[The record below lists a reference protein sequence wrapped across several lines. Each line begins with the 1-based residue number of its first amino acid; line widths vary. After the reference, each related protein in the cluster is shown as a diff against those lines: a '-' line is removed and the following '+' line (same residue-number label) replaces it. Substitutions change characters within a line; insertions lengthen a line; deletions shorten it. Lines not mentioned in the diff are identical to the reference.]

1 MDKKQMTRN
10 KICFGLGTV
19 GRDAL
24 YTLISMY
31 LINYLT
37 GVVGMSDGGLLIVGT
52 ILMILGVFDAVIDP
66 FMGILVD
73 NTNTKFGRYK
83 PWIFAGMIGT
93 GLLTI
98 AMFHNIRLEETTHII
113 VLTIIYLLFS
123 FAFTANDLSY
133 WSLMP
138 AITKDQKDR
147 ESIGAFARI
156 CANVGMFA
164 MVLIFPNVPSMF
176 AFTGLKNRDIYYI
189 FAIITVVVMWAFQ
202 LITLIGVKENKDNYE
217 KKEHTN
223 LRGMFKALLEND
235 QLMVIAVAMALF
247 MVGYSVTTS
256 FGVYYFRYAFKD
268 DGLYMIFCVVLAV
281 AQLTALSTFPLF
293 RKKFTRKQLY
303 TGSMIAVVASYLLF
317 FLSFEVFPLVIVAGL
332 GLFFG
337 QAFIQLLMLLFLA
350 DAIEYGEWKL
360 GKRNEAVSFA
370 VQPFIN
376 QFGSAISKLT
386 VTATLVI
393 SAINP
398 IEDAIKDLA
407 ENSPERADL
416 INSVGDGS
424 VWIMK
429 IAMMILPL
437 VLILIGFILYMKK
450 FKIDE
455 NFYEQILSDLAARKA
470 SKKNS
475 KKKKKKAARK

>member
-1 MDKKQMTRN
+1 MDKQMTRN
-10 KICFGLGTV
+10 KICFGLGTI

-37 GVVGMSDGGLLIVGT
+37 GVVGFSDAGLLAVGA
-52 ILMILGVFDAVIDP
+52 ILMVLGVFDAVIDP

-73 NTNTKFGRYK
+73 NTNTRFGRYK
-83 PWIFAGMIGT
+83 PWIFGGMIGT
-93 GLLTI
+93 GILAI
-98 AMFHNIRLEETTHII
+98 MMFHNFELDETTHII
-113 VLTIIYLLFS
+113 VLTITYFLFS

-138 AITKDQKDR
+138 AITKNQKDR

-164 MVLIFPNVPSMF
+164 MVLLFSNAPNLL
-176 AFTGLKNRDIYYI
+176 AFTGLKNNRDIYFL
-189 FAIITVVVMWAFQ
+189 FAIITVAVMWAFQ
-202 LITLIGVKENKDNYE
+202 LITLIGVKEDRSNYE
-217 KKEHTN
+217 TQENTN

-235 QLMVIAVAMALF
+235 QLMIIAVAMALF

-256 FGVYYFRYAFKD
+256 FGVYYFRYAFKND
-268 DGLYMIFCVVLAV
+268 DLYMSFCIVLAI
-281 AQLTALSTFPLF
+281 AQLSALSLFPLF

-303 TGSMIAVVASYLLF
+303 TGSMIAVVVSYLLF
-317 FLSFEVFPLVIVAGL
+317 FLSFENFALVVVAGL

-376 QFGSAISKLT
+376 QFGGAISKLM

-398 IEDAIKDLA
+398 IEDAIKDFA
-407 ENSPERADL
+407 PNSPEKWAEV
-416 INSVGDGS
+416 NKVTDGS

-429 IAMMILPL
+429 ISMMIIPL
-437 VLILIGFILYMKK
+437 VLILIGFILYQKK

-455 NFYEQILSDLAARKA
+455 KMYEQIVKDLEERN
-470 SKKNS
+470 SVKK
-475 KKKKKKAARK
+475 

>member
-1 MDKKQMTRN
+1 MDKQMTRN
-10 KICFGLGTV
+10 KICFGLGTI

-37 GVVGMSDGGLLIVGT
+37 GVVGFSDAGLLAVGA
-52 ILMILGVFDAVIDP
+52 ILMVLGVFDAVIDP

-73 NTNTKFGRYK
+73 NTNTRFGRYK
-83 PWIFAGMIGT
+83 PWIFGGMIGT
-93 GLLTI
+93 GILTI
-98 AMFHNIRLEETTHII
+98 MMFHNFELDETTHII
-113 VLTIIYLLFS
+113 VLTITYFLFS

-138 AITKDQKDR
+138 AITKNQKDR

-164 MVLIFPNVPSMF
+164 MVLLFSNAPNLL
-176 AFTGLKNRDIYYI
+176 AFTGLENNRDIYFL
-189 FAIITVVVMWAFQ
+189 FAIITVAVMWAFQ
-202 LITLIGVKENKDNYE
+202 LITLIGVKEDRSNYE
-217 KKEHTN
+217 TQEHTD

-235 QLMVIAVAMALF
+235 QLMIIAVAMALF

-256 FGVYYFRYAFKD
+256 FGVYYFRYAFKND
-268 DGLYMIFCVVLAV
+268 DLYMSFCIVLAI
-281 AQLTALSTFPLF
+281 AQLSALSLFPLF

-303 TGSMIAVVASYLLF
+303 TGSMIAVVVSYLLF
-317 FLSFEVFPLVIVAGL
+317 FLSFENFALVVVAGL

-376 QFGSAISKLT
+376 QFGGAISKLM

-398 IEDAIKDLA
+398 IEDAIKDYA
-407 ENSPERADL
+407 SDAPERWAE
-416 INSVGDGS
+416 INKVTDGS

-429 IAMMILPL
+429 ISMMIIPL
-437 VLILIGFILYMKK
+437 ILILIGFILYQRK

-455 NFYEQILSDLAARKA
+455 KMYAEIVSDLEERN
-470 SKKNS
+470 STKK
-475 KKKKKKAARK
+475 